1 MVSVLVKGDDGLGGD
16 KDDNN
21 KREEQ
26 KLKKELS
33 HSKNGLKYHT
43 QYKICTLLNK
53 NKKTKRG
60 K

>member
-43 QYKICTLLNK
+43 QYKICTLLNNKK
-53 NKKTKRG
+53 NKKR
-60 K
+60 

>member
-21 KREEQ
+21 KSEDR

-43 QYKICTLLNK
+43 QYKICMYTFKQIQK
-53 NKKTKRG
+53 NKKK
-60 K
+60 